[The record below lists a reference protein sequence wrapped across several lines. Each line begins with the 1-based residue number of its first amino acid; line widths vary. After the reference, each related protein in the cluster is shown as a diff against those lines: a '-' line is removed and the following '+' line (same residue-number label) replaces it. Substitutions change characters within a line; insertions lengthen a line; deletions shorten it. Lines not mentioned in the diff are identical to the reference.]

1 MGNNGPYVISSV
13 KAGIIPYDKQ
23 EINFAH
29 SSTIPLPPPPKTNVL
44 IIQHKQIVECQQ
56 QMCFSKTLQLDF
68 SLLTLMPNKITSSL
82 DILEYM
88 TTSIITSIHE
98 LEVIQLFSRI
108 LDVFYLNMF
117 SVQNSCMSI
126 SVVLQMLSI
135 I

>member
-1 MGNNGPYVISSV
+1 
-13 KAGIIPYDKQ
+13 
-23 EINFAH
+23 
-29 SSTIPLPPPPKTNVL
+29 
-44 IIQHKQIVECQQ
+44 
-56 QMCFSKTLQLDF
+56 MCFSKTLQLDF
-68 SLLTLMPNKITSSL
+68 SLLTLMPNRIKSSV

>member
-1 MGNNGPYVISSV
+1 
-13 KAGIIPYDKQ
+13 
-23 EINFAH
+23 
-29 SSTIPLPPPPKTNVL
+29 
-44 IIQHKQIVECQQ
+44 
-56 QMCFSKTLQLDF
+56 
-68 SLLTLMPNKITSSL
+68 MPNKITSSL

>member
-1 MGNNGPYVISSV
+1 
-13 KAGIIPYDKQ
+13 
-23 EINFAH
+23 
-29 SSTIPLPPPPKTNVL
+29 
-44 IIQHKQIVECQQ
+44 
-56 QMCFSKTLQLDF
+56 MCFSKTLQLDF

-126 SVVLQMLSI
+126 SVVLQMLSVI
-135 I
+135 

>member
-1 MGNNGPYVISSV
+1 
-13 KAGIIPYDKQ
+13 
-23 EINFAH
+23 
-29 SSTIPLPPPPKTNVL
+29 
-44 IIQHKQIVECQQ
+44 
-56 QMCFSKTLQLDF
+56 MCFSKTLQLDF